1 MEAQYITRGEHDE
14 FARRMTA
21 ENNAIREEN
30 TRQNHRIDS
39 IERTLEKTTNLTISV
54 EKMAVSME
62 QMAKELKSQGERLE
76 QIESKPSKRWDLLIS
91 GILGAIAAAV
101 GGGVIAAIIG
111 AIR

>member
-1 MEAQYITRGEHDE
+1 
-14 FARRMTA
+14 
-21 ENNAIREEN
+21 
-30 TRQNHRIDS
+30 
-39 IERTLEKTTNLTISV
+39 
-54 EKMAVSME
+54 ME

-76 QIESKPSKRWDLLIS
+76 FIESKPSKRWDLLIS